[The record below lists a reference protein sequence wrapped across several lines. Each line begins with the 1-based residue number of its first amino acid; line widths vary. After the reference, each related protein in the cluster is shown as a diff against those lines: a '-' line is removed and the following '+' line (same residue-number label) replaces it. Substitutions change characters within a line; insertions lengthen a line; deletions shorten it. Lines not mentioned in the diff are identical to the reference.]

1 MAVITSGKTFA
12 NGEQLSADKLNQ
24 VITAATFNA
33 SDAVD
38 GSTMQLVGGAMAVRD
53 GGITKAKLATDALEL
68 AYPVGSIYMNASD
81 SRDPSNA
88 ALLGFGTWVAFGA
101 GKVPVGIDASDN
113 DFDAVGSGQNTNGT
127 TGAKTVTLTSAQS
140 GVPAHAHKFR
150 LTSDSTV
157 DSGDTGAIVV
167 SGGGSTVNGV
177 TGNPSNTAGEQIG
190 GNTAADAASA
200 HTNLQPY
207 IVVYMW
213 KRTA

>member
-12 NGEQLSADKLNQ
+12 NGEQLSASKLNQ